1 MNDLSALARARA
13 LHARH
18 GRHGDGR
25 ERPWFDVSAA
35 VLEISR
41 RAVKRARI
49 ELVVLLPLLASVLLI
64 YGYRDR
70 LFPQEWDAGVRV
82 GAASAIVALGWK
94 LARSAGRALRPW
106 LFQRLEPATAGTVGF
121 LIRLTTTAVVV
132 VIALRVAGLAPS
144 TLALGGAVT
153 AVVVGLAAQ
162 QTLSHVIAGS
172 VLASAQPFRVGER
185 VRLQGG
191 PLAGTIEGQVTSV
204 GLLYTTIALGENEV
218 LVPNSVVMSV
228 AVVPLREPSGIDLR
242 ARLHVGVTPAQV
254 ERALRDAIQTSLR
267 DGPHVDLEEVGADE
281 VVVRITATPT
291 RPADGPQLASEV
303 VQALVPYAAG
313 ASDDEQVSV

>member
-1 MNDLSALARARA
+1 
-13 LHARH
+13 
-18 GRHGDGR
+18 
-25 ERPWFDVSAA
+25 
-35 VLEISR
+35 
-41 RAVKRARI
+41 
-49 ELVVLLPLLASVLLI
+49 
-64 YGYRDR
+64 
-70 LFPQEWDAGVRV
+70 
-82 GAASAIVALGWK
+82 
-94 LARSAGRALRPW
+94 
-106 LFQRLEPATAGTVGF
+106 
-121 LIRLTTTAVVV
+121 
-132 VIALRVAGLAPS
+132 
-144 TLALGGAVT
+144 
-153 AVVVGLAAQ
+153 
-162 QTLSHVIAGS
+162 

-204 GLLYTTIALGENEV
+204 GLLYTTVALGENEV

-228 AVVPLREPSGIDLR
+228 AVVPLREPPGIDLR

-303 VQALVPYAAG
+303 VQALVPYRGRVGQRGGFGLVVHPANPRSH
-313 ASDDEQVSV
+313 ASSTLPV

>member
-1 MNDLSALARARA
+1 M
-13 LHARH
+13 
-18 GRHGDGR
+18 
-25 ERPWFDVSAA
+25 
-35 VLEISR
+35 
-41 RAVKRARI
+41 
-49 ELVVLLPLLASVLLI
+49 VLLI
-64 YGYRDR
+64 YGYRDQ
-70 LFPQEWDAGVRV
+70 LVPPQWDAGVRL

-106 LFQRLEPATAGTVGF
+106 LFERLEPATAGTVGF
-121 LIRLTTTAVVV
+121 LIRLTTTAVLV

-144 TLALGGAVT
+144 TPALGGAVT

-204 GLLYTTIALGENEV
+204 GLLYTTVALGENEV

-228 AVVPLREPSGIDLR
+228 AAVPLREPPGIDLR

-281 VVVRITATPT
+281 VVVHFTATPM

-303 VQALVPYAAG
+303 VRRSCRTPRARRTTAGGLATPAPGHDGLSRTLATYRTAQAM
-313 ASDDEQVSV
+313 

>member
-1 MNDLSALARARA
+1 VLSRAPARYTPATGA
-13 LHARH
+13 TST
-18 GRHGDGR
+18 G
-25 ERPWFDVSAA
+25 VSAHGSTSA
-35 VLEISR
+35 R
-41 RAVKRARI
+41 RC
-49 ELVVLLPLLASVLLI
+49 
-64 YGYRDR
+64 
-70 LFPQEWDAGVRV
+70 W
-82 GAASAIVALGWK
+82 
-94 LARSAGRALRPW
+94 RSAVAPSSAHGSSSSCCC
-106 LFQRLEPATAGTVGF
+106 GF
-121 LIRLTTTAVVV
+121 LIRLNTTAVVV

-191 PLAGTIEGQVTSV
+191 PLAGTIEGQVASV

-228 AVVPLREPSGIDLR
+228 AVVPLREPPGIDLR

-313 ASDDEQVSV
+313 APDTTA

>member
-1 MNDLSALARARA
+1 VNDLSALERARA

-18 GRHGDGR
+18 TVQDDGR
-25 ERPWFDVSAA
+25 DRPWFDVSAA

-49 ELVVLLPLLASVLLI
+49 ELVVLLPLLAAVLLL

-70 LFPQEWDAGVRV
+70 LFPPAWDPGVRIA
-82 GAASAIVALGWK
+82 AASGIVVFGWM
-94 LARSAGRALRPW
+94 LARSAGRALGPW
-106 LFQRLEPATAGTVGF
+106 LFARLEPATAGTVGF

-132 VIALRVAGLAPS
+132 VVALRVGGLAPS
-144 TLALGGAVT
+144 ALALGGAVT

-191 PLAGTIEGQVTSV
+191 ALAGTIEGQVRSV
-204 GLLYTTIALGENEV
+204 GLLYTTVALSENEV

-228 AVVPLREPSGIDLR
+228 AIVPLRQPPGLDLR

-254 ERALRDAIQTSLR
+254 ERALRDAVQTSLR
-267 DGPHVDLEEVGADE
+267 DGPHVNLEEVGADE
-281 VVVRITATPT
+281 VVVRIAATPT
-291 RPADGPQLASEV
+291 RPSDGPQLASEV
-303 VQALVPYAAG
+303 VEALVPYAAG
-313 ASDDEQVSV
+313 ASDDEAASV